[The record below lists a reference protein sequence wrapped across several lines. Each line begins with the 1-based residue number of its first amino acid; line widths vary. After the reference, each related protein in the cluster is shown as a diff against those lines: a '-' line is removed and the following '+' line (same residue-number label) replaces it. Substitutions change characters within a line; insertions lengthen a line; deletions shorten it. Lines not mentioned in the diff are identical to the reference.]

1 MVQCQHFAY
10 PGMGQILLKQHC
22 YHQSIRIGDRIEV
35 SGQGG
40 WDTETGE
47 VSKDVKTQIDQ
58 IFKNID
64 LALKDAG
71 GKGWSQVYRITAYYI
86 PDTQHE
92 DLMHMCNNIKKWIP
106 GKEPLLTCVGVAKLT
121 MEGMFMEIE
130 VAAHDE
136 EGGEAAAR
144 KD

>member
-71 GKGWSQVYRITAYYI
+71 ARAGPRCTASRPIIFPKPSMRI
-86 PDTQHE
+86 
-92 DLMHMCNNIKKWIP
+92 LC
-106 GKEPLLTCVGVAKLT
+106 TCAIISRNGFRAKNPSSPVW
-121 MEGMFMEIE
+121 E
-130 VAAHDE
+130 
-136 EGGEAAAR
+136 
-144 KD
+144 